1 MSYYLVFLIVFV
13 FWISIAYLLKK
24 SLVRVSAPANFFM
37 TFVLY
42 TFGLFKRLDIGMYV
56 FFAIVSLITV
66 IAATVC
72 IKNKDIKSLGKIVF
86 SPVSILFFVAG
97 IFLGLVFTNMMS
109 YHWDEM
115 THWALVVKNMFEYD
129 NFGNLGDTTTMFNQY
144 VPATGVFMYA
154 FQFFGDTFINGH
166 LYAAFDVL
174 LLSMMLPITE
184 LFKNKLSLRAIIAT
198 LAFMLWPCVLKFT
211 LYCELLVDGLLGVSL
226 AYLYLTY
233 ITDKNN
239 PDYFTIL
246 TLALGA
252 FFITQIKS
260 TGIVMVI
267 FGILYITVDV
277 LTRNREKI
285 NYFIKK
291 KSNIAM
297 MALFVFMIVFA
308 KVSWSMYIDANDVR
322 AGWDSSELTM
332 GNLIKYITEPDEFQ
346 QTVTQ
351 RFFKTFFIGKFYYE
365 YGAYLQ
371 IPQILM
377 FAIIGTVS
385 FLLARK
391 MKNKAFGIA
400 NTVYSIVIIFGF
412 GIAMLILYIFSFS
425 YRESLGIAAYPR
437 YMSAM
442 TIGVMLVLA
451 TQIIEVFVKPVE
463 NAKALEEVE
472 GKGITEYRYG
482 VKKLV
487 IATIAYLVVAAS
499 FTAGLNAYIE
509 QNVLPVKVAYGS
521 YKEWIEITAKLDD
534 TDSVY
539 YAMHDYLEDDV
550 YVRRYIKIRFF
561 CTPTRCSGF
570 TEGGSYAS
578 GRDTKIFLT
587 GNPFSMTF
595 SAEKFEEETA
605 PYKYLF
611 IDKVSQKFI
620 EQYGSLFE
628 ETPKAKVLY
637 LRTEKDGKTVFTE
650 TDID

>member
-1 MSYYLVFLIVFV
+1 MNNEGINGVFIMKERMLNMCKNIVFLVCMFCCVDSNLQGQVQQGIVRTALRPNRDSVRIPGVSIRQKGNSNMVVSDSNGV
-13 FWISIAYLLKK
+13 FDILLTGVKIGDPFYLSSVRKMGYELADAGIIGKAFPFSPRVPVEVVMLNIQEKEEDKQRIIDNAYQQAEKEYKSRCAFLEKQLEEKSLSEDKYREELQKLKSDYEGFEALISPMAERYASMDYASIDNLNMEISIAIEEGNLEK
-24 SLVRVSAPANFFM
+24 A
-37 TFVLY
+37 
-42 TFGLFKRLDIGMYV
+42 D
-56 FFAIVSLITV
+56 SLISTAGSLADKV
-66 IAATVC
+66 KQSQEAMDNVRQRKELGREIIEKAEKDSV
-72 IKNKDIKSLGKIVF
+72 DIKRNNEYLADLLYSKYCICLSMFERDSAAYYIQLRANLDTTNAEWQIDAGWFVGQYLADYEQAL
-86 SPVSILFFVAG
+86 ILF
-97 IFLGLVFTNMMS
+97 
-109 YHWDEM
+109 
-115 THWALVVKNMFEYD
+115 
-129 NFGNLGDTTTMFNQY
+129 
-144 VPATGVFMYA
+144 
-154 FQFFGDTFINGH
+154 
-166 LYAAFDVL
+166 
-174 LLSMMLPITE
+174 
-184 LFKNKLSLRAIIAT
+184 
-198 LAFMLWPCVLKFT
+198 
-211 LYCELLVDGLLGVSL
+211 
-226 AYLYLTY
+226 
-233 ITDKNN
+233 
-239 PDYFTIL
+239 
-246 TLALGA
+246 
-252 FFITQIKS
+252 
-260 TGIVMVI
+260 
-267 FGILYITVDV
+267 
-277 LTRNREKI
+277 
-285 NYFIKK
+285 
-291 KSNIAM
+291 
-297 MALFVFMIVFA
+297 
-308 KVSWSMYIDANDVR
+308 
-322 AGWDSSELTM
+322 
-332 GNLIKYITEPDEFQ
+332 
-346 QTVTQ
+346 Q
-351 RFFKTFFIGKFYYE
+351 RFFKSFFIGKFYYE

-482 VKKLV
+482 VKKLG

-539 YAMHDYLEDDV
+539 YAMHDYEEDDV